1 MMNVEAINTIF
12 NQLLLELGIGNDVA
26 VEVIEKIEGHATPP
40 GSGILTWQR
49 PMNSATAARYLMTRG
64 LVAVELYDADNA
76 RLKALLIEAG
86 EVGQHALLALGSL
99 AHRCNDD
106 DAYPETRAALAS
118 LLAKIDAVK

>member
-1 MMNVEAINTIF
+1 VLNPFGSCPGGCPGPTVEGT
-12 NQLLLELGIGNDVA
+12 
-26 VEVIEKIEGHATPP
+26 
-40 GSGILTWQR
+40 LTNPADER
-49 PMNSATAARYLMTRG
+49 DYLRQ
-64 LVAVELYDADNA
+64 DNA

-86 EVGQHALLALGSL
+86 EVGQYALLALGSL